1 MIKLIPRD
9 FSEDSIIKFLMSES
23 VRQDEYNTTI
33 PILEVL
39 EFDERWSFIVMPR
52 YFQNLRLKKLLSVAY
67 NYVGGVVPLVYN
79 AGALA
84 ALALL

>member
-52 YFQNLRLKKLLSVAY
+52 YF
-67 NYVGGVVPLVYN
+67 
-79 AGALA
+79 
-84 ALALL
+84 